1 MVVNPKVL
9 TARALP
15 TASQTGK
22 PLDNFGETEQQQ
34 T

>member
-1 MVVNPKVL
+1 MVDNLKVL
-9 TARALP
+9 IARALP